1 MTFGELTNL
10 LLSLDSFV
18 FPRWTDKE
26 IGKEPPA
33 KRWPGYMALF
43 RRLRNQSAHLR
54 NVAFQD
60 IEDLLITV
68 REIRR
73 DIEKYA

>member
-1 MTFGELTNL
+1 
-10 LLSLDSFV
+10 V

-26 IGKEPPA
+26 IGKEPPT
-33 KRWPGYMALF
+33 KRWPAYMALLQ
-43 RRLRNQSAHLR
+43 RLRNQSAHLR

-60 IEDLLITV
+60 IEDMLTTV